1 MLMHFNHIFSIS
13 SLCRKLVLKPIT
25 LLEVDILH
33 ILVSQVAY
41 ACIVG
46 SIINV
51 DNYVSVV

>member
-1 MLMHFNHIFSIS
+1 MLMHFKHIFSIS

-41 ACIVG
+41 ACLVG

-51 DNYVSVV
+51 YNYVSIV